1 MDNPLNRYLIGTYT
15 EGLKNNTDGSLD
27 IYLQNA
33 SPGAD
38 KESNW
43 LPTPEGAFSMFLRLY
58 LPQPQVTQRNMA
70 TTISTESRLSM

>member
-1 MDNPLNRYLIGTYT
+1 MYNDKGLFVDNPVNRYLIGTYT

-43 LPTPEGAFSMFLRLY
+43 LPTPEGAFSMFCVCIY
-58 LPQPQVTQRNMA
+58 LNHKY
-70 TTISTESRLSM
+70 STEHGNYH